1 MDAMDKNVFI
11 TGAGGYIGSLTVA
24 ALAENR
30 GSVNRIIAGDIRP
43 VPEDRPFAG
52 VEYVAADIRDPGLGA
67 LLKKHQVNVVVHL
80 AAVVNPGKKPDRAFL
95 HAVEVEGTRN
105 VLKACVSAGVR
116 KFIYTSSG
124 AAYGYY
130 SDNPEWLSEDDLIRG
145 NPEFPYSD
153 HKRQVEEMLAEHRQ
167 THPELKQL
175 IFRCCTILGA
185 TAKNQITD
193 LFDAKRVLGLT
204 GCEIPFVLIW
214 DMDVVG
220 AILKGILEEDSA
232 GIYNVAGD
240 GILSMKE
247 MATMMGKPYVAV
259 PPGLI
264 RGALWVMKK
273 LGVTQYGPEQVN
285 FLRYRPVLSNR
296 RLKEVFGYTPQKS
309 TRNVFEFFLECRKRG
324 G

>member
-1 MDAMDKNVFI
+1 MDKNVFI

-24 ALAENR
+24 ALAAER
-30 GSVNRIIAGDIRP
+30 GDVNRMIASDIRQA
-43 VPEDRPFAG
+43 PEGLRVAG
-52 VEYVAADIRDPGLGA
+52 VEYVTADIRDSGLGE
-67 LLKKHQVNVVVHL
+67 LLREQQVDVVVHL

-130 SDNPEWLSEDDLIRG
+130 SDNPEWLSEDDLVRG

-193 LFDAKRVLGLT
+193 LFDGKRVLGLS
-204 GCEIPFVLIW
+204 GCAIPFVLIW

-220 AILKGILEEDSA
+220 AILKGIFEEKSA

-240 GILSMKE
+240 GILTMKE
-247 MATMMGKPYVAV
+247 MADIMGKPYVAV

-264 RGALWVMKK
+264 KGALWVMKR

-285 FLRYRPVLSNR
+285 FLRYRPVLSNK

-309 TRNVFEFFLECRKRG
+309 TRDVFQFFLECRRRG